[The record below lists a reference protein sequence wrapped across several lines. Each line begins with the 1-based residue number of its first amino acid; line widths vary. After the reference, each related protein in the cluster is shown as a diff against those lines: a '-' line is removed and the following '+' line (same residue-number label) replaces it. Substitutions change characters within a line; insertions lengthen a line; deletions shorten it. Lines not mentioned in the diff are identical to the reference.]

1 MIQEVGRHYECCA
14 RYTDDIGQKCGHDWV
29 LSSPMIGRLRHPAPD
44 VLRATDFS
52 DNSRLKCRDRP
63 RHHCRMTSPSNIR
76 RQLSALA
83 AADQYTYR
91 LTWSPED
98 NEHVGLCA
106 EFPSLSWLDATP
118 DGALNGIQKVV
129 AEVLAE
135 MQMRGEAVT
144 PSHSHR

>member
-1 MIQEVGRHYECCA
+1 
-14 RYTDDIGQKCGHDWV
+14 
-29 LSSPMIGRLRHPAPD
+29 
-44 VLRATDFS
+44 
-52 DNSRLKCRDRP
+52 
-63 RHHCRMTSPSNIR
+63 MTSPSNIR